1 MDAPSVSRDDERSRL
16 AALRRYDILDT
27 PGERAFDN
35 ITDLVCTLLNV
46 STAGVTLM
54 DEDRVCFKSLFG
66 AGVREMPRSQS
77 FCRFVVEGNQP
88 VIISDTHRDPR
99 TSDHPMVVG
108 DPYIGSYIGVP
119 LIDTGGHCLGTLLAL
134 DYVPR
139 EFNMRH
145 VAILEK
151 LAEIVIDQ
159 IELRHCAERDHLSGA
174 LTRGAMLGEM
184 EREITR
190 FLRYRRPSALLL
202 IDIDNFKEIN
212 DRFGHARGDDVLRE
226 VAACCE
232 RLKRSGD
239 SFGRLGGDEFVL
251 LLPETEIDEA
261 TIVADRILE
270 GFRSISIPDLLEL
283 KVTGSLGLAVLEPA
297 CASSSLWLEAA
308 DRGLYDAKHGGR
320 DRCCVGRLQLKG
332 SGGPEAI

>member
-1 MDAPSVSRDDERSRL
+1 MDATSILRGDEPGRL

-35 ITDLVCTLLNV
+35 ITDLICTLLNV

-54 DEDRVCFKSLFG
+54 DEERLCFKSLFG
-66 AGVREMPRSQS
+66 AGPRELPRNLS
-77 FCRFVVEGNQP
+77 FCRFVVESHQP
-88 VIISDTHRDPR
+88 VIISDTRHDPR

-108 DPYIGSYIGVP
+108 APYLGSYIGVP
-119 LIDTGGHCLGTLLAL
+119 LINSEGHCLGTLLAI

-139 EFNMRH
+139 EFSMRH

-190 FLRYRRPSALLL
+190 FLRYRRPCALLL
-202 IDIDNFKEIN
+202 IDVDTFKEIN

-239 SFGRLGGDEFVL
+239 SLGRLGGDEFVL
-251 LLPETEIDEA
+251 LLPETEIGEA
-261 TIVADRILE
+261 KIVAERLLQ
-270 GFRSISIPDLLEL
+270 GFQNISIPDLPEL

-297 CASSSLWLEAA
+297 CASSSRWLEAA

-320 DRCCVGRLQLKG
+320 DRCCVGRLELQG
-332 SGGPEAI
+332 SGGQGAA